1 MAKQVN
7 STYGDALFELAVEQQ
22 QVDSILEELT
32 GLVQVLSENEELE
45 QLLVHP
51 EVLKEDKL
59 KLMQNIFQGKVSDA
73 VMGTLLI
80 VVKNDRSSE
89 LSDICKYVIGKI
101 KEYKKIG
108 IASVTSAME
117 LTAEQKQKI
126 EQRLIATTNY
136 ESMEMHYTVDATL
149 IGGLIIRIEDRVVD
163 SSIKRQL
170 ERMSAALSQG

>member
-89 LSDICKYVIGKI
+89 LADICKYVIGKI